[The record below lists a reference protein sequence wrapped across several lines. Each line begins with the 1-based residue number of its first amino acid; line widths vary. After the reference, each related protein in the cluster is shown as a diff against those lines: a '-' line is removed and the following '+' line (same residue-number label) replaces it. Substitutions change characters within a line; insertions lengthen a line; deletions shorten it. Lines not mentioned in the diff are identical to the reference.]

1 MKDKPEKLRTALIGG
16 LVIGVVSG
24 IPGLN
29 LVNCCCCAGIV
40 LGGFL
45 TVYLYRQEFT
55 PEMPPLETSDALIVG
70 VMAGVGGAFV
80 AVTIELLIR
89 VLFGNV
95 GDELVRNIFG
105 QIVER
110 LEQSGDLPEGFG
122 DDIRSQLEESL
133 QESTTAFG
141 ILSSL
146 FTSLIIY
153 PIFSMLGGL
162 LGYSAFRP
170 KPAPADMV
178 QKPPQSLS

>member
-24 IPGLN
+24 VPGLN
-29 LVNCCCCAGIV
+29 LLNCCCCAGIV

-55 PEMPPLETSDALIVG
+55 VDMPPMETSDALIVG

-80 AVTIELLIR
+80 AVTIELMIR
-89 VLFGNV
+89 ALFGDV
-95 GDELVRNIFG
+95 GSEFIRNILDQF
-105 QIVER
+105 VER
-110 LEQSGDLPEGFG
+110 MEQSGDLPEGFG
-122 DDIRSQLEESL
+122 DDLRSQLDDSL
-133 QESTTAFG
+133 HESTTPFG

-146 FTSLIIY
+146 FTSLILY
-153 PIFSMLGGL
+153 PIFSMLGAL

-170 KPAPADMV
+170 KRTPDQML
-178 QKPPQSLS
+178 QQPPQGVS